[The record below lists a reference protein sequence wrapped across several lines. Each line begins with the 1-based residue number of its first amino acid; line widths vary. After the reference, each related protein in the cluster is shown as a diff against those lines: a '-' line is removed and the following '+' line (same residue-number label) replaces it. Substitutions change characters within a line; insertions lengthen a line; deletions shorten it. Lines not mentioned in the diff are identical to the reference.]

1 MRPKLV
7 ACEKS
12 INMSSDLNR
21 PYTFD
26 RVVRMVLGVVLLG
39 ALIYVINL
47 LKNVLGPFVVAMF
60 IAYLLD
66 PLVNFIQFKLRVKYR
81 AAAVIIAVTTVL
93 SVITV
98 VLVFLI
104 PAFVQEMN
112 KMVILI
118 RQYVQSVDTG
128 QILPETVES
137 AIKDLIHETELITL
151 LSVENI
157 AIAIKR
163 VLPGFWNLFSGSL
176 QVLVGLIG
184 ALVILLYTI
193 FILMDFQKLRDFLI
207 DLVPGR
213 YHTLVTGITNDL
225 AGAMDLYFRS
235 QGLIALIVGVLL
247 AIGFKIIGLPMA
259 IIIGLFIGALNIIP
273 YLQIL
278 GIIPAMLLALLKA
291 METNQS
297 FWHVALLV
305 VIVLAVVQIIQET
318 ILTPKILGKAY
329 GMNPALV
336 LLSLSIWGS
345 LMGLMGMLLALP
357 LTAVIVSYYKRF
369 ALHRVPEKV
378 AETE

>member
-1 MRPKLV
+1 
-7 ACEKS
+7 
-12 INMSSDLNR
+12 MSSDLNR

-118 RQYVQSVDTG
+118 RQYVQGVDTG

-137 AIKDLIHETELITL
+137 TIKDLIHETELITL

-176 QVLVGLIG
+176 QVLVGLVG
-184 ALVILLYTI
+184 VLVILLYTI

-247 AIGFKIIGLPMA
+247 AVGFKIIGLPMA

-345 LMGLMGMLLALP
+345 LMGLIGMLLALP